1 MHLTLPA
8 TFVERI
14 QELSPGATKAY
25 LALAWLKA
33 TRKPHPTQPEIAAHM
48 NASSRSVL
56 TYLKELEVAGHLRKR
71 KLSGGRRTD
80 YILLTE
86 LAYGAQ

>member
-14 QELSPGATKAY
+14 QDLSPGATKTY

-33 TRKPHPTQPEIAAHM
+33 HKPGYPTQPEIAARM
-48 NASSRSVL
+48 NASPRSVV
-56 TYLKELEVAGHLRKR
+56 TYLKELEEAGYLHKR
-71 KLSGGRRTD
+71 RLGEGMRTD
-80 YILLTE
+80 YVLLTE
-86 LAYGAQ
+86 LAYDAG